1 MHFKNLNDP
10 VSLSCFDSIFSPSTS
25 AHSVKNHL
33 GDSTTRASDH
43 PMTVTYFSPVCAIT
57 LPLHVVLAATPHR
70 WATFPWLGLHARHAA
85 IFGCYFPIP
94 GSSEWQ
100 ELWSLGAVSMFS
112 DLASPWPMK
121 KWERKG
127 RDIVACELNDEKDG
141 HLLKLKPT
149 AERDAPWKAMF
160 KSAATSF
167 YCQLLCT
174 LMAPLF

>member
-1 MHFKNLNDP
+1 MILFHSPALIPYFLRLLQHIPSRITSEILPLMPVITPWLLPTSLLSVLSLCLCMSCWPQHPTDEPPSPGSVFTHCMLPSLVATSLFLVVLNDK
-10 VSLSCFDSIFSPSTS
+10 S
-25 AHSVKNHL
+25 
-33 GDSTTRASDH
+33 
-43 PMTVTYFSPVCAIT
+43 
-57 LPLHVVLAATPHR
+57 
-70 WATFPWLGLHARHAA
+70 
-85 IFGCYFPIP
+85 FGHW
-94 GSSEWQ
+94 GQ
-100 ELWSLGAVSMFS
+100 VSMFS